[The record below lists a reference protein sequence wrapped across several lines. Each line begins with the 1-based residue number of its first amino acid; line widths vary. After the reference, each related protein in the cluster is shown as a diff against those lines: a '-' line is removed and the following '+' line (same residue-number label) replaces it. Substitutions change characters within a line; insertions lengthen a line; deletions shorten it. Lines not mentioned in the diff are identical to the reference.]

1 MLALKECIRALRKG
15 DDADVPYRGSY
26 LTLVLRDSF
35 EGTTEDKKVVM
46 ISCVCPGH
54 TSSDH
59 SLNSLRY
66 ADRLKE
72 QSAGNVVN
80 HFVPKPEVGRK
91 APAQPS
97 VKKMP
102 QPKAVEK
109 KEKVAER
116 QEKLGRSFK
125 DMEYIH
131 SKNSE
136 EEKIGREMLDLHEK
150 VETIIE
156 EEEELLEIH
165 VAAIKEDA
173 QILTKEGELIALAQ
187 GEGDYEIDS
196 YVEQMELLIHRK
208 LKIYQNFY
216 NKILTFK
223 AHLNEEEDISK
234 NITQNFNKN
243 KKK

>member
-1 MLALKECIRALRKG
+1 
-15 DDADVPYRGSY
+15 
-26 LTLVLRDSF
+26 
-35 EGTTEDKKVVM
+35 
-46 ISCVCPGH
+46 
-54 TSSDH
+54 
-59 SLNSLRY
+59 
-66 ADRLKE
+66 
-72 QSAGNVVN
+72 
-80 HFVPKPEVGRK
+80 
-91 APAQPS
+91 
-97 VKKMP
+97 
-102 QPKAVEK
+102 
-109 KEKVAER
+109 
-116 QEKLGRSFK
+116 
-125 DMEYIH
+125 
-131 SKNSE
+131 
-136 EEKIGREMLDLHEK
+136 MLDLHEK